1 LGVKVRALADPK
13 HSVYAGI
20 RDVVIRNAG
29 HTVPGPG
36 RAADDT
42 IAADQ
47 PFSGSVWTICS
58 A

>member
-1 LGVKVRALADPK
+1 MVRALADPK

-20 RDVVIRNAG
+20 RDVVIHNAG

-42 IAADQ
+42 IAADT
-47 PFSGSVWTICS
+47 FSGSAWTTCS

>member
-1 LGVKVRALADPK
+1 MVRALADPK